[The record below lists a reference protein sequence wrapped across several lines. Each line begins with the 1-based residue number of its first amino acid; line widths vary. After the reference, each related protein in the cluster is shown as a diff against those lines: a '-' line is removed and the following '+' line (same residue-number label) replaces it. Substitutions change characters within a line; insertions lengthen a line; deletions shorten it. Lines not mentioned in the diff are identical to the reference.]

1 MDTSSI
7 KSHLAR
13 NGFVFTDLDS
23 GVRVTARGPKT
34 PADPANDGER
44 DTTVRATKDGRT
56 LHESRHST
64 RGAGAR
70 MYVELADRYLAPVY
84 AVVTDSDVEAG
95 RLSDGRVVQ
104 HRFPDMDTAEE
115 WISARERP
123 AAELVRAADL
133 SAEDIRRAEDALQ

>member
-1 MDTSSI
+1 MDKSGI

-23 GVRVTARGPKT
+23 GVRVTARGPKS
-34 PADPANDGER
+34 PADPGNDGER
-44 DTTVRATKDGRT
+44 DTTVRAMKGGSA

-64 RGAGAR
+64 RGAAASK
-70 MYVELADRYLAPVY
+70 YVKLADRYRSAVY

-115 WISARERP
+115 WMDARERP
-123 AAELVRAADL
+123 AAELVPAAGLSGQDL
-133 SAEDIRRAEDALQ
+133 RRAEYALQ

>member
-1 MDTSSI
+1 MDKSGI

-23 GVRVTARGPKT
+23 GVRVTARGPKS
-34 PADPANDGER
+34 PADPGNDGER
-44 DTTVRATKDGRT
+44 DTTVRAMKGGSA

-64 RGAGAR
+64 RGAAASK
-70 MYVELADRYLAPVY
+70 YVKLADRYRSAVY

-115 WISARERP
+115 WMDARKRP
-123 AAELVRAADL
+123 AAELVPAANLSGQDL
-133 SAEDIRRAEDALQ
+133 RRAEDALQ